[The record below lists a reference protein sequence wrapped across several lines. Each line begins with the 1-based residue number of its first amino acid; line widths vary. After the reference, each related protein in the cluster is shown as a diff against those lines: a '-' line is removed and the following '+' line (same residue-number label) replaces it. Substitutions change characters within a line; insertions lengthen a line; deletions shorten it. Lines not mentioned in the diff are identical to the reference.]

1 MSKII
6 TPSNPEIL
14 DPYFDAIMERCDHIP
29 QAKKPIC
36 ATQDWANKE
45 VIQANDELFTAI
57 GQCFGLTIYP
67 NNYKICSTESMLDV
81 YAHSMPFMYRH
92 WRFGKRYLQNKKAY
106 QSGQMGLA
114 YEVIFNTNPC
124 ISYNMEGNSTAMNAL
139 VMAHAG
145 QGHNSFFKNNY
156 MFRDWTDAEGIMD
169 YLRFAKMY
177 VDKCIERIGEKPVR
191 QFLTACHALE
201 NMGVDRYKRRS
212 GEKSFKDE
220 ADRFAAMEEAFTKNF
235 DPVLERDRDAQQKA
249 RNMIERNKK
258 RKGKT
263 IDSANGGH
271 ENLLY
276 VLEKESIAARE
287 SEPVNGS
294 PWMVELIRIVRKVS
308 QYFYPQKQTQVMNE
322 GWACWNHHAIITVAH
337 AKGYITEGQYL
348 EALASHS
355 GVIAQ
360 PTYNSPYYNGLNPY
374 KLGFEMFHDIMFMAR
389 GPKNKREEKRYA
401 DGKYEE
407 TFANSAYYKNG
418 VKQSFLGADW
428 LELMHHA
435 MQNYRDES
443 FIREF
448 LSGGICRDF
457 KFFAINDD
465 DEKPYLEVAGIQG
478 DLGIIRDKLS
488 NQYDLS
494 KREPQINAMGFDPY
508 GDRVLHLEHRSEN
521 GAPLQETHAEK
532 VMQHIN
538 VLLRGPESLDSSH
551 QYKAFSAKLKSFDM
565 RDPNNPIL
573 LDVWPYK

>member
-6 TPSNPEIL
+6 TPANTESL
-14 DPYFDAIMERCDHIP
+14 DPYFDAIMERCDNIP

-36 ATQDWANKE
+36 ATQDWANTE

-67 NNYKICSTESMLDV
+67 NNYKICSTEAMLDV

-92 WRFGKRYLQNKKAY
+92 WRYGKRYLQNKQAY
-106 QSGQMGLA
+106 QAGQMGLA

-124 ISYNMEGNSTAMNAL
+124 ISYNMIGNTTAMNAL

-156 MFRDWTDAEGIMD
+156 MFRDWTDAEGIME
-169 YLRFAKMY
+169 YLRFSKMY
-177 VDKCIERIGEKPVR
+177 VEKCIERIGEKPVR

-201 NMGVDRYKRRS
+201 NMGVDRFKRRKGS
-212 GEKSFKDE
+212 SYQSEVERLS
-220 ADRFAAMEEAFTKNF
+220 AMEEAFAKNF
-235 DPVLERDRDAQQKA
+235 NPVLDENKAAQRKA
-249 RNMIERNKK
+249 RNMIERNQK
-258 RKGKT
+258 RLRSRV
-263 IDSANGGH
+263 DYSSGGC

-287 SEPVNGS
+287 SAPVNGS
-294 PWMVELIRIVRKVS
+294 PWMVELIRIVRKIS

-322 GWACWNHHAIITVAH
+322 GWACWNHHAIMTVAH

-360 PTYNSPYYNGLNPY
+360 PTYNSPYYSGLNPY
-374 KLGFEMFHDIMFMAR
+374 KLGFEMFRDIMFMAR
-389 GPKNKREEKRYA
+389 GPKNKQEEKHYI
-401 DGKYEE
+401 DGMYKE
-407 TFANSAYYKNG
+407 TFADSVYYQDG
-418 VKQSFLGADW
+418 VKKPFLGGDW
-428 LELMHHA
+428 LELMHYA
-435 MQNYRDES
+435 MRNFRDES

-448 LSGGICRDF
+448 LSGGVCRDF

-465 DEKPYLEVAGIQG
+465 DEKAYIEVAGIQG
-478 DLGIIRDKLS
+478 DLDIIRDKLS
-488 NQYDLS
+488 NQYNLS
-494 KREPQINAMGFDPY
+494 KNEPQINAVGFDPF
-508 GDRVLHLEHRSEN
+508 GDRTLYLEHRSEN
-521 GAPLQETHAEK
+521 GAPLQEAHAEK

-538 VLLRGPESLDSSH
+538 VLLRGPESLPSSRE
-551 QYKAFSAKLKSFDM
+551 YKAFKAKLKSYDM
-565 RDPNNPIL
+565 RNPNDPIL